1 MRVNRGRVLD
11 KKSLFSIGKLSKLTG
26 VHIQS
31 LRYYEELGI
40 LKPAYINPDS
50 LYRYYTF
57 SHMRIVEAI
66 QYCAD
71 LDIPLKQF
79 KNFILEKEKVEIA
92 RKVIDEALGGIN
104 NPNTGIMFG
113 FDLAFVDG
121 LNN

>member
-1 MRVNRGRVLD
+1 MD
-11 KKSLFSIGKLSKLTG
+11 KKSLFSIGKLSRLTG

-40 LKPAYINPDS
+40 LKPAYIDPNS

-57 SHMRIVEAI
+57 AHMRIVEGI

-79 KNFILEKEKVEIA
+79 KDFILE
-92 RKVIDEALGGIN
+92 
-104 NPNTGIMFG
+104 
-113 FDLAFVDG
+113 
-121 LNN
+121 